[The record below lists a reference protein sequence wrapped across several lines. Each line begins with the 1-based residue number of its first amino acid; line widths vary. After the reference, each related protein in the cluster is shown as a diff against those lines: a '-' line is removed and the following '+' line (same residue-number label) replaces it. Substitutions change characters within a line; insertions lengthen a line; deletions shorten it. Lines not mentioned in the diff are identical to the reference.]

1 MSAQS
6 FSTLISYFSLK
17 RPCAKFFMFTLNLGK
32 SNRSKGDQTN
42 SSATSEAKNENNFL
56 YPPQP
61 PSPIRNVSLDLQ
73 DQENSRMEKFGK
85 VLAGPTTDLGD
96 LFLFLRFFI
105 HYAPFWEKYVRFFYF
120 KILVLNIN
128 YLRYRRQ
135 VLLIIY

>member
-1 MSAQS
+1 MQVSSIHEMNTQS

-96 LFLFLRFFI
+96 VFFVFTIFHSLCTFLG
-105 HYAPFWEKYVRFFYF
+105 KVC
-120 KILVLNIN
+120 
-128 YLRYRRQ
+128 
-135 VLLIIY
+135 

>member
-1 MSAQS
+1 MNTQS

-17 RPCAKFFMFTLNLGK
+17 RPCAKVFMFTLNLGK

-96 LFLFLRFFI
+96 LFLFLRFSFTM
-105 HYAPFWEKYVRFFYF
+105 HLFGKSMLDFFTSKFWS
-120 KILVLNIN
+120 
-128 YLRYRRQ
+128 
-135 VLLIIY
+135 